1 MTAQFS
7 IRQSACSFIFG
18 LALFSVSTNAI
29 FAQSS
34 NMQPSARTATAQASA
49 PVDDAARK
57 QVVYGLW
64 SKYHRCGIDA
74 FKKGDYDA
82 ALNMLGKAVEEAE
95 LLKLSRPE
103 MAETFDA
110 LAEVYKLT
118 GDKQDSLQAGLKA
131 IAIRGN
137 SSGLQGQEKVE
148 ALIKAAELY
157 EEAGDLQK
165 AKVNYD
171 EAVKVAG
178 ANAESIA
185 VAKEGLAKIAIGNKD
200 FAVAQK
206 YISELISLDGGAST
220 DTAAKHQEFL
230 AVINWQTGNVVES
243 AKCMEK
249 AFAIRSAIANE
260 DAGVLMACTRNYVRA
275 EMALGKLEGLNVQVA
290 KLLQYDRKNLAPD
303 APDYLCDLQSL
314 AELKFA
320 SGETNAAK
328 VLLDEIAKS
337 DLISKNKDAI
347 ARADYLSLLGKV
359 AVANKQL
366 HEGKSLAEQALAIRQ
381 GLSQSELLLLSD
393 KETIANVDFA
403 QGQVAEAQKN
413 LQDIIKVRSECLGK
427 DDPGVLRA
435 NALMKLIAEKTPA
448 TAISVKPAAAN

>member
-34 NMQPSARTATAQASA
+34 NVQPSAHTAAAQASA
-49 PVDDAARK
+49 PIDDAARK

-64 SKYHRCGIDA
+64 SKYHRCGVDA
-74 FKKGDYDA
+74 LKKGDYDA
-82 ALNMLGKAVEEAE
+82 ALNMLGKAVEEAD

-110 LAEVYKLT
+110 LAQVYRLT

-137 SSGLQGQEKVE
+137 SPDLQGQDKVE
-148 ALIKAAELY
+148 ALIKAAQLY
-157 EEAGDLQK
+157 EEAGDLVK
-165 AKVNYD
+165 AKANYD
-171 EAVKVAG
+171 DAIKVAG
-178 ANAESIA
+178 ANAETIA

-200 FAVAQK
+200 LVGAKK
-206 YISELISLDGGAST
+206 YINELIQLDGGAANDMS
-220 DTAAKHQEFL
+220 AKHQEFL
-230 AVINWQTGNVVES
+230 AVINWQAGDVVES

-249 AFAIRSAIANE
+249 AFAIRSTIANE
-260 DAGVLMACTRNYVRA
+260 DPGVLMACTRNYVRA
-275 EMALGKLEGLNVQVA
+275 ELALGKIDGLNTQVA

-303 APDYLCDLQSL
+303 AADYLCDMQSL

-320 SGETNAAK
+320 AGENNAAK
-328 VLLDEIAKS
+328 VLLDEIAKA
-337 DLISKNKDAI
+337 DIISNNKDAS
-347 ARADYLSLLGKV
+347 ARADYLSLMAKV

-366 HEGKSLAEQALAIRQ
+366 HEGKGLAEQALLLRQ
-381 GLSQSELLLLSD
+381 GLSQSALLQMSD

-413 LQDIIKVRSECLGK
+413 LQDIIKVRSEFLGK

-435 NALMKLIAEKTPA
+435 NALMKLIAEKIPA